1 MLMMSTSKSP
11 LSVSLKKKLILN
23 KRTFKGET
31 FAGIFMLRTP
41 QIVAIEPDLIKELM
55 ISNFKH
61 FVNNEFAYHV
71 STS

>member
-1 MLMMSTSKSP
+1 
-11 LSVSLKKKLILN
+11 
-23 KRTFKGET
+23 
-31 FAGIFMLRTP
+31 MLRTP

-71 STS
+71 SIK